1 MRIKQVLFLLAYI
14 TFSVNADSKNHRMV
28 ISFKSGEQLSFIVND
43 KPEVTFYEGNICVKT
58 TKNSIDYLRSEIKNF
73 HFEEITAS
81 VETIEY
87 LGNGIITIFDL
98 SGNIVASVKGGFTIA
113 EKLLIDSF
121 KPGMYLIKINNQQTI
136 KYLKK

>member
-81 VETIEY
+81 DETIE
-87 LGNGIITIFDL
+87 
-98 SGNIVASVKGGFTIA
+98 
-113 EKLLIDSF
+113 
-121 KPGMYLIKINNQQTI
+121 
-136 KYLKK
+136 